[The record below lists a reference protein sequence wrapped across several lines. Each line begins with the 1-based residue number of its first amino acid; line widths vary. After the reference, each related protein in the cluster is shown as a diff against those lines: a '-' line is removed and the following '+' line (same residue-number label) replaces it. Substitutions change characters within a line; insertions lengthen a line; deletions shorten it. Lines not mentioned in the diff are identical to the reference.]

1 MLVVRKIGDV
11 KVARAF
17 KRHRGIPFACSVVVN
32 DNPCFEFLCVARLSD
47 IIILAVEIK
56 TAYRIPVPLINNLLC
71 QYKCINT
78 MIIVNR

>member
-11 KVARAF
+11 KVAGAF

-32 DNPCFEFLCVARLSD
+32 DNPCFEFLCVARFSD
-47 IIILAVEIK
+47 IIVLAVEIK

-71 QYKCINT
+71 QYTNVLT
-78 MIIVNR
+78 L